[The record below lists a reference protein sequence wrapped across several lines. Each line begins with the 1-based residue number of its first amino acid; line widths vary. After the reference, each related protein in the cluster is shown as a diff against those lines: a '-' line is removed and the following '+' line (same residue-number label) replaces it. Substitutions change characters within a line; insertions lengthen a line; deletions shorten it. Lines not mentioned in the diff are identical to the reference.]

1 MTRKENLIPI
11 YKFMDNFL
19 LLYDSIT
26 DEEVKSLLLEMKEI
40 IFYQM
45 QEIRKQR
52 AENIYIKHKYAWR
65 RYDKPIED
73 YDPTTR
79 KYKSNTNINDISK
92 PNKSS

>member
-26 DEEVKSLLLEMKEI
+26 DEEVKSLLLEMREI

-73 YDPTTR
+73 YDSETR
-79 KYKSNTNINDISK
+79 KYKDDYHRN
-92 PNKSS
+92 